1 MMQRALTIED
11 LFQKYQP
18 DKGVPLSS
26 DVIRWANKFGSTIEP
41 EEEAEFRDY
50 YKNLLAQ
57 ANPQTYLGGESSGG
71 DSQDTGGNHWAQ
83 REAELQAGGKL
94 TQAEIEATLRAEQ
107 VADRAKIP
115 EVLAKAIIPGLAAIK
130 GLQNFLDPPTISYS
144 KSWSN
149 MTPAEK
155 GYTVDNQAPVTDDMI
170 REAEASDAR
179 GNTIAAAMQA
189 TRDAAEQAYA
199 DQARANAGADGHDSG
214 ITGDNSFGGDNADGG
229 GYNEAAGGL
238 ISLARGGA
246 VRFNEGGAPGGDDT
260 LEEMA
265 SDDRSMVDRVIDTLP
280 DNFFGVPISPDT
292 YKNLGMTGL
301 GYILGIGPLMSKYN
315 QAKYGTKAAIN
326 AYDMSMGNMPAF
338 RGYSAPVENRSTYS
352 DDAINEAMDKAIQS
366 GEMAKGTDVDGS
378 AGGDGGGDYSTSS
391 DAYSDAG
398 GVWAKGGLIDKA
410 SLALNKPRRTP
421 DHATKS
427 HVVKTKVDGKEKI
440 IRFGQQGAS
449 TAGKPKAGESDRMTA
464 KRDSFKARHSANI
477 AKGPS
482 SAAYWANKV
491 KWADGGPVKTHY
503 AEGDSVRATPQNA
516 TLGSIA
522 NLIKESYSPQRTQQM
537 QGVSKFFD
545 MPALA
550 RTVERLSYGEPIT
563 NIGKANVPLIP
574 EDTAAAA
581 MLVGP
586 PLGSYAKRVGTNL
599 IQTAP
604 YVARDMLQS
613 MASPL
618 RSYVVKQR
626 GGNWLAGGIE
636 EAVDTLRLAPVLSGD
651 VINNAAGR
659 DLFSEYRKVYDQDAT
674 IGLHQWTRKNY
685 PDIYEKA
692 LYGDSFGPERA
703 INNWIDKTLYKYIKN
718 DMGTPEDP
726 MRALAERGALHVEPE
741 QLNYR
746 LDAYGKYPQRNQ
758 EFLAKSDLAKVWEG
772 AVDNNISTER
782 ADKFLD
788 LSDNRN
794 PYAHAR
800 LQENP
805 WLSKVPPETQV
816 NQLSEPENLTYDLG
830 FHHMVDEMRNAMDP
844 DSGLPARLMIDPAK
858 LEKMTV
864 PQISERVG
872 QINAWRAAN
881 KAEADLAKSM
891 NPATQIVKEYPDQGM
906 RWVELKIPDKRHDV
920 KDMLI
925 QNEGKYSILEPGNK
939 LAWKDPKTGRVLFD
953 SPEKAA
959 EAFSNSKNYSTLED
973 ALKYEGETMGH
984 CVGGYC
990 PEVVSGNTR
999 IYSLRDAK
1007 GQPHVTIETQ
1017 PSRSNSIKSM
1027 REGNPTDYK
1036 ITQIKGKTN
1045 RAPKEDY
1052 LPFVQD
1058 FVKSGQWSDVG
1069 DLKNTGLY
1077 SAKDVINFMPE
1088 NFTMSRNARQ
1098 LAIGRARQ
1106 AKDMPDYMTKP
1117 EYEAM
1122 LLKHAPEDIWAAEK
1136 AKLATDD
1143 DELLRQLRPPEGMAR
1158 GGPVSLD
1165 QLAARYEKGGVVG
1178 DSATVYDPLQ
1188 VDAII
1193 ESMITPTNYADD
1205 GEVDADAGL
1214 TNWLRTV
1221 AAKAMSLDTPEMTL
1235 GETAADIAAGFVPGV
1250 GTAMSARDFERARR
1264 EDDYLGMALSGA
1276 GMIPLVGGMARGV
1289 NKARKGENTLEGLF
1303 EAYSATDRAN
1313 AGRKAAELIK
1323 SQEQVNASEALGQLM
1338 EEGFKKTSTTQ
1349 ADRTRVGGG
1358 NIGGAAFSAI
1368 SEADPAYAGKVWGVM
1383 DEGTASR
1390 LTNLT
1395 TPDTAWTTMLGSS
1408 TQLKTNPIVFD
1419 KLKRGFLDSMKQGNL
1434 PPELAAKINHNL
1446 ALTFGEGADIRD
1458 PKIWREANT
1467 FEKRAA
1473 LADVMMGQG
1482 VAPGK
1487 GGVALGGEKSGKGVI
1502 FKPTDILIK
1511 ETERGLLHPEHG
1523 GDVATFA
1530 AGPRMFSL
1538 DKTTEYRPDLHPGF
1552 PTLIGGRDLRVNVKP
1567 TPTEVYLP
1575 DWHRDFKAANPSRKG
1590 PGYYDLALGVKGQG
1604 LPSQALN
1611 DEYIRHL
1618 IREGY
1623 ADGGMVGDPVA
1634 AYDPLQI
1641 DNVMQSM
1648 DEPRN
1653 YADGGSVSE
1662 YDSDRI
1668 DAIVNEIM

>member
-1 MMQRALTIED
+1 MMQRALTVED

-41 EEEAEFRDY
+41 EEEAEFRNY

-115 EVLAKAIIPGLAAIK
+115 EVLAKAVIPGLAAIK

-155 GYTVDNQAPVTDDMI
+155 GYTVDNQAPVTDEMI
-170 REAEASDAR
+170 AEAEASDAR

-265 SDDRSMVDRVIDTLP
+265 RDERSWSDRLIDYLP
-280 DNFFGVPISPDT
+280 TDVFGIPISRDA
-292 YKNLGMTGL
+292 YKTAGMTGL
-301 GYILGIGPLMSKYN
+301 GYMVGLGPLVDKYN
-315 QAKYGTKAAIN
+315 QINYGVKGALG
-326 AYDMSMGNMPAF
+326 AYDLAQGNMPAF

-537 QGVSKFFD
+537 QSVSKFFD

-604 YVARDMLQS
+604 YVARDMLTS
-613 MASPL
+613 MASPM
-618 RSYVVKQR
+618 RSYAVKPK

-636 EAVDTLRLAPVLSGD
+636 EAIAQLKRGTTGRALEDAAAYNYIPE
-651 VINNAAGR
+651 INLEDAA
-659 DLFSEYRKVYDQDAT
+659 T
-674 IGLHQWTRKNY
+674 
-685 PDIYEKA
+685 
-692 LYGDSFGPERA
+692 
-703 INNWIDKTLYKYIKN
+703 NNWIDKTLYKYIKN
-718 DMGTPEDP
+718 DMGTPGDP
-726 MRALAERGALHVEPE
+726 MRALAERGALHVDPE

-758 EFLAKSDLAKVWEG
+758 EFLAQSDAAKVWEG
-772 AVDNNISTER
+772 A
-782 ADKFLD
+782 
-788 LSDNRN
+788 SDNALASASARQWLEN
-794 PYAHAR
+794 AGDGAYAKV
-800 LQENP
+800 LKENP

-816 NQLSEPENLTYDLG
+816 NQLSEAENLAEDLG
-830 FHHMVDEMRNAMDP
+830 LYHMVDEMRNAMDP

-864 PQISERVG
+864 PQMAERVG

-1069 DLKNTGLY
+1069 DLQNTGLY

-1193 ESMITPTNYADD
+1193 ESMITPTNYAVG

-1434 PPELAAKINHNL
+1434 TPELAAKINHNL